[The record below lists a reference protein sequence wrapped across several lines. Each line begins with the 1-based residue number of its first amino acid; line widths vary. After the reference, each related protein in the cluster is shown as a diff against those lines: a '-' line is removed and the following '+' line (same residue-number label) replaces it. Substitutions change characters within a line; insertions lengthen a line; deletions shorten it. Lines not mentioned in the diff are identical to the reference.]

1 MDVAVGGVLDL
12 SACAVDPNPMEATV
26 ETNIVVK
33 DDRLDPDSSLQR
45 HRRPDH
51 FLRFFGCAFV
61 VVSVCCFAV
70 IAYLKLKQ
78 SLGGNLLPHSLTW
91 IDLAEQETC
100 AISLLFI
107 AVVAA
112 LLGKGLFVS
121 AHIGATA
128 AIPYDDLH
136 LVRQAVLEGKPD
148 PIDQYVRLR
157 ALTGISG
164 NFTKLGVTGLPLTT
178 VFLTLVFSVIS
189 LLPSTANSPAFLDL
203 AKLTLGAFIGS
214 FVQGRV
220 EQRRSSDNQKPNS
233 GR

>member
-1 MDVAVGGVLDL
+1 M
-12 SACAVDPNPMEATV
+12 
-26 ETNIVVK
+26 ETNIVVQE
-33 DDRLDPDSSLQR
+33 DRLDSNSPPQGYHHVDRVLTLSG
-45 HRRPDH
+45 H
-51 FLRFFGCAFV
+51 AFV
-61 VVSVCCFAV
+61 LVSVFCFGV
-70 IAYLKLKQ
+70 IACLKLRQ
-78 SLGGNLLPHSLTW
+78 SLGGQLLPHALTW
-91 IDLAEQETC
+91 IDLAAQETG

-112 LLGKGLFVS
+112 LLGKGLLVS
-121 AHIGATA
+121 AQMASAAT
-128 AIPYDDLH
+128 IPYADLH
-136 LVRQAVLEGKPD
+136 LVRQAVLDGKAE

-157 ALTGISG
+157 ALSGISG

-189 LLPSTANSPAFLDL
+189 LLPVGGSTSSAFLDL

-220 EQRRSSDNQKPNS
+220 EQRRSSDNLKAIS

>member
-1 MDVAVGGVLDL
+1 M
-12 SACAVDPNPMEATV
+12 
-26 ETNIVVK
+26 ETNVVVK
-33 DDRLDPDSSLQR
+33 ENRVDQDSSSQR
-45 HRRPDH
+45 HRHADQV
-51 FLRFFGCAFV
+51 LTVSGYAFV
-61 VVSVCCFAV
+61 LVSVCCFGI
-70 IAYLKLKQ
+70 IAYMKLQQ
-78 SLGGNLLPHSLTW
+78 SLGGKLLPHSLTW
-91 IDLAEQETC
+91 IDLAEQETG
-100 AISLLFI
+100 AMSLLFI

-121 AHIGATA
+121 AQLGSTA

-136 LVRQAVLEGKPD
+136 LVRQAVLDGKAD

-157 ALTGISG
+157 ALSGISG

-189 LLPSTANSPAFLDL
+189 LLPSTGNSSSAFLDL

-220 EQRRSSDNQKPNS
+220 EQRRSSDNQKPNVA
-233 GR
+233 R

>member
-12 SACAVDPNPMEATV
+12 TACAVAPNLMETIV
-26 ETNIVVK
+26 ETHVVVK
-33 DDRLDPDSSLQR
+33 EIRPDPDASLQR
-45 HRRPDH
+45 HRRPDR

-61 VVSVCCFAV
+61 LVSVSCFAI
-70 IAYLKLKQ
+70 IAYVKMNQ
-78 SLGGNLLPHSLTW
+78 PVGGRSVQPSQNW
-91 IDLAEQETC
+91 IDLAGQETC
-100 AISLLFI
+100 AISLLFVAVI
-107 AVVAA
+107 AG

-136 LVRQAVLEGKPD
+136 LVRQAVIDGKAE

-189 LLPSTANSPAFLDL
+189 LLPSIPNSSAFLDL

-220 EQRRSSDNQKPNS
+220 EQRRSSDIQKPAS
-233 GR
+233 GQ

>member
-1 MDVAVGGVLDL
+1 
-12 SACAVDPNPMEATV
+12 METIV
-26 ETNIVVK
+26 ETNVVVK
-33 DDRLDPDSSLQR
+33 ESRPDPDASLQR
-45 HRRPDH
+45 HRRPDR

-61 VVSVCCFAV
+61 LVSVACFAV
-70 IAYLKLKQ
+70 IAYLKMKQ
-78 SLGGNLLPHSLTW
+78 SVGGKLLAHSLTW

-100 AISLLFI
+100 AISLLFV
-107 AVVAA
+107 AVIAA

-136 LVRQAVLEGKPD
+136 LVRQAVIDGKAE

-189 LLPSTANSPAFLDL
+189 LLPSTGTSSPAFLDL

-220 EQRRSSDNQKPNS
+220 EQRRSSDIQKPAS
-233 GR
+233 GQ

>member
-1 MDVAVGGVLDL
+1 M
-12 SACAVDPNPMEATV
+12 
-26 ETNIVVK
+26 ETNIVVQK
-33 DDRLDPDSSLQR
+33 D
-45 HRRPDH
+45 RPDPEFPPQRYRH
-51 FLRFFGCAFV
+51 ADRILTYSGYAFV
-61 VVSVCCFAV
+61 LVSVFCFGI
-70 IAYLKLKQ
+70 IAYVKLHQ
-78 SLGGNLLPHSLTW
+78 SLGDQLLSRSLTW
-91 IDLAEQETC
+91 LDLAEQETC

-112 LLGKGLFVS
+112 MLGRGMLVS
-121 AHIGATA
+121 AQMASAAT
-128 AIPYDDLH
+128 IPFEDLH
-136 LVRQAVLEGKPD
+136 LVQQAVIDGKAE

-189 LLPSTANSPAFLDL
+189 LLPSTGTSSPAFLDL

-220 EQRRSSDNQKPNS
+220 EQRRSSDIQKPAS
-233 GR
+233 GQ